1 MGQDG
6 TPFPDGGGGPVSAPI
21 RFIGLALFAW
31 VGVRAASLG
40 LLPGVTALVPP
51 ASAEP
56 LRPSSAAMV
65 SQPAPQEAYAAA
77 PNAGYPPPYGYPAAA
92 YPYAPQPYP
101 AYAYAPRMPSQT
113 IVVPAGWGAPQVRYV
128 PQRRAASAWD
138 AVVPTPAP
146 LEQFAELEPLGF
158 TAPAPFAPA
167 AAGSGQPQSP
177 PPSPKLDRLQLTSW
191 ALLRNGLGNSSLA
204 QGGTL
209 GGSQV
214 GARLTYKFTPAIA
227 ASLRFSSS
235 AGGVRDAEAAAGVRW
250 QPFRAIPVALN
261 LERRQRLG
269 RFGGR
274 SDFAAFAEGG
284 LYQLP
289 VALGFDLDAY
299 AQAGVVGVKRSDW
312 FADGAMTLTRPI
324 WRGLSGGLGMWA
336 GGQSNHPGGVIYRLD
351 GGPRLT
357 YQLRRNVRLHADYR
371 QRIAGDALP
380 RSGPALTIA
389 GDF

>member
-1 MGQDG
+1 M
-6 TPFPDGGGGPVSAPI
+6 SAPI

-40 LLPGVTALVPP
+40 LLPGMTALVPP
-51 ASAEP
+51 ASAKP
-56 LRPSSAAMV
+56 MPATSAAMV
-65 SQPAPQEAYAAA
+65 SQPAPQEAFA
-77 PNAGYPPPYGYPAAA
+77 PAPYPAYTLPPQAYPPGADLYP
-92 YPYAPQPYP
+92 PQPYP
-101 AYAYAPRMPSQT
+101 AYAYAPRMPGPT
-113 IVVPAGWGAPQVRYV
+113 IVVPSGWGAPQVRYV
-128 PQRRAASAWD
+128 PQRQSASAWD
-138 AVVPTPAP
+138 EVIPTPAP
-146 LEQFAELEPLGF
+146 VEQFAEIEPLAF

-167 AAGSGQPQSP
+167 RSGSAQAQSP
-177 PPSPKLDRLQLTSW
+177 PPPKLDRLQLTSW

-214 GARLTYKFTPAIA
+214 GARLTYKFTPEIA

-235 AGGVRDAEAAAGVRW
+235 AGGVRGAEAAAGVRW
-250 QPFRAIPVALN
+250 QPFRGVPVTLN
-261 LERRQRLG
+261 VERRQRLG

-274 SDFAAFAEGG
+274 SDFAAFTEAG

-324 WRGLSGGLGMWA
+324 WRGLSGGVGMWA
-336 GGQSNHPGGVIYRLD
+336 GGQSNHPGGTIYRVD

-357 YQLRRNVRLHADYR
+357 YQVRRNVRLHADYR

>member
-1 MGQDG
+1 M
-6 TPFPDGGGGPVSAPI
+6 SAAI
-21 RFIGLALFAW
+21 RFIGFALVAW

-40 LLPGVTALVPP
+40 LLPGMTALVPP
-51 ASAEP
+51 AAAEP
-56 LRPSSAAMV
+56 APARSAAMV
-65 SQPAPQEAYAAA
+65 SPPAPPEAYAAPPFA
-77 PNAGYPPPYGYPAAA
+77 PYSPPPYPYP
-92 YPYAPQPYP
+92 PQPYP
-101 AYAYAPRMPSQT
+101 AYAYGPRLPGPTIVIPSGWAAPQIRYASARMP
-113 IVVPAGWGAPQVRYV
+113 
-128 PQRRAASAWD
+128 ASAWD
-138 AVVPTPAP
+138 EVIPTPAP
-146 LEQFAELEPLGF
+146 PERFAEIEPF
-158 TAPAPFAPA
+158 AFNAPAAFAPAPSRPGEA
-167 AAGSGQPQSP
+167 QSP
-177 PPSPKLDRLQLTSW
+177 PPPPPKLDRLQLTSW

-214 GARLTYKFTPAIA
+214 GARLTYKFTPEIA

-235 AGGVRDAEAAAGVRW
+235 AGGVRGAEAAAGVRW
-250 QPFRAIPVALN
+250 QPFRSLPVALN
-261 LERRQRLG
+261 VERRQRLG

-299 AQAGVVGVKRSDW
+299 AQAGIVGVKRSDW
-312 FADGAMTLTRPI
+312 FADGAMTLTRPL
-324 WRGLSGGLGMWA
+324 WRGFSGGLGIWA
-336 GGQSNHPGGVIYRLD
+336 GGQSNEPNGSIYRVD

-357 YQLRRNVRLHADYR
+357 YQVRRNVRIHADYR
-371 QRIAGDALP
+371 QRLVGDALP